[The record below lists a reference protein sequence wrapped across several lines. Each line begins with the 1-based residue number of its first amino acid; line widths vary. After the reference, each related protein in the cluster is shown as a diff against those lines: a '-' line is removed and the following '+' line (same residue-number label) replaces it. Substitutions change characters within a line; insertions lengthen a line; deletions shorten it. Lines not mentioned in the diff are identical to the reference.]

1 MAADALKQ
9 FAFTAL
15 FALLARWNARLVGDH
30 VVAGVAQI
38 NDELFPEL
46 ADGVAPR
53 QLAFFDFVELL
64 LEARSEG
71 DIEDVVKRL
80 DKQATDALT
89 EHGWCKAP
97 LLLLYVF
104 AFDNGGDDRSIGRR
118 PA

>member
-15 FALLARWNARLVGDH
+15 FALLPGGNARLVGDH
-30 VVAGVAQI
+30 MVASVAQV

-46 ADGVAPR
+46 ADGVAPGQR
-53 QLAFFDFVELL
+53 ALFDFVELL

-80 DKQATDALT
+80 DEQTADALT
-89 EHGWCKAP
+89 EHSGRKAP

-104 AFDNGGDDRSIGRR
+104 ALDNGGDDGSVC
-118 PA
+118 